1 MKWVVLY
8 IYNKRKALGMGCQG
22 LMRLCCRVT
31 IVLICKAKQ
40 KCINLHLF
48 VFIIQVILST
58 ASNLITHSIKDGV
71 AVIKFDTPDSKVCVF
86 LVNYLVNNTV
96 IITTYFNPDYFSCFM
111 WIL

>member
-1 MKWVVLY
+1 
-8 IYNKRKALGMGCQG
+8 MGCQEG
-22 LMRLCCRVT
+22 WANEMGWANEVVLQGNNSV
-31 IVLICKAKQ
+31 VLICKAKQ

-48 VFIIQVILST
+48 VFIIQVILSS